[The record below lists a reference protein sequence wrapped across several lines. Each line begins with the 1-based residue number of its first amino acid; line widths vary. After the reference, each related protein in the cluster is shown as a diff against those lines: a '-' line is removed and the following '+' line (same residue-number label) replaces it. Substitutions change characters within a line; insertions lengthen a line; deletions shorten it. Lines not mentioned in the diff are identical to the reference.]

1 MANSYTTNRRQL
13 YILPT
18 KAGWIFAILV
28 FILFLASIKFSHQ
41 ATFLLTFLL
50 CGFGIISSLHT
61 QKNINGI
68 TISLKDSPAIFAN
81 EKTEFICRLNNS
93 TNIKRHNIWLLC
105 GDQHYC
111 VDIESNN
118 TIKQNIQLE
127 AKQRG
132 IFEIPAVSIT
142 SHFPLGILF
151 GWSRKFQSGAKCMVY
166 PAPKDLLPLPDTT
179 LIQYEEGQ
187 EQIIT
192 TNGIQKNGEQI
203 SSLKPYQIGDRL
215 RDIHWPSL
223 AKSNQLVS
231 KEYDNNTEYKC
242 IFSWQQVSSLNTED
256 KLSQLTYWLLDAE
269 KKQTSYQLSIPGFE
283 SLHDHGDQHLK
294 ECLEKL
300 ALWDKND
307 V

>member
-18 KAGWIFAILV
+18 KAGWVFAILV
-28 FILFLASIKFSHQ
+28 FTLFLASIKFSHQ

-50 CGFGIISSLHT
+50 CGFGIISSFHT

-81 EKTEFICRLNNS
+81 EKTDFICHLNNS
-93 TNIKRHNIWLLC
+93 TNIKRYSIWLLC
-105 GDQHYC
+105 KDQYYC
-111 VDIESNN
+111 VDLESNE
-118 TIKQNIQLE
+118 TIKQKIQLE

-132 IFEIPAVSIT
+132 IFQIPAVNIT

-151 GWSRKFQSGAKCMVY
+151 GWSRKFQSDAKCMVY
-166 PAPKDLLPLPDTT
+166 PAPKDLLPIPDTT
-179 LIQYEEGQ
+179 LIQSEDGQ
-187 EQIIT
+187 EKVVT
-192 TNGIQKNGEQI
+192 TNSLQQNGEQI

-223 AKSNQLVS
+223 AKSNQLIS

-256 KLSQLTYWLLDAE
+256 KLSQLTYWLLNAE
-269 KKQTSYQLSIPGFE
+269 KDRTNYQLSIPGFE

-294 ECLEKL
+294 QCLEKL
-300 ALWDKND
+300 ALWDKNH

>member
-18 KAGWIFAILV
+18 KAGWVFAFLV
-28 FILFLASIKFSHQ
+28 LTLFLASIKFSHQ

-50 CGFGIISSLHT
+50 CGFGIISSFHT

-68 TISLKDSPAIFAN
+68 TISLKDSIAIFAN

-93 TNIKRHNIWLLC
+93 TDTKRHNIWLLC
-105 GDQHYC
+105 KDQHYC
-111 VDIESNN
+111 VDIEPNN
-118 TIKQNIQLE
+118 TIKQSIQLK

-132 IFEIPAVSIT
+132 VFQIPPVNIT

-151 GWSRKFQSGAKCMVY
+151 GWSRKFQSSAKCMVY
-166 PAPKDLLPLPDTT
+166 PAPKDLLPVPDTT
-179 LIQYEEGQ
+179 LIQSESGQ
-187 EQIIT
+187 EQVVT
-192 TNGIQKNGEQI
+192 TNSLQQNGEQI

-223 AKSNQLVS
+223 AKSNQLIS

-269 KKQTSYQLSIPGFE
+269 KNQTSYQLSIPGFD
-283 SLHDHGDQHLK
+283 SLHDHGNQHLK
-294 ECLEKL
+294 QCLEKL